1 MLRSMAS
8 FEKEFSAALDNA
20 ERNVFIDL
28 IRSRPDMSL
37 ADLAKLSKG
46 RFSSLAGSISIGELL
61 NGAGPGAARSARGP
75 ARKAASSAGGKVNT
89 RTPEGRDAYDKAV
102 ISAVV
107 EIGEPASAPQIRAI
121 AGGTE
126 LQARKSLN
134 RLIEAGRVTFTG
146 KARGTRYMPT
156 K

>member
-1 MLRSMAS
+1 MAS
-8 FEKEFSAALDNA
+8 FEREFSAALDNA

-28 IRSRPDMSL
+28 IRSRPDLSL

-61 NGAGPGAARSARGP
+61 NGAGRSAARSGRG
-75 ARKAASSAGGKVNT
+75 ATRKAAAPSAAGKVNT
-89 RTPEGRDAYDKAV
+89 RTPDGRDAYDKAV
-102 ISAVV
+102 IDAVMQ
-107 EIGEPASAPQIRAI
+107 IGEPASAPQIRSL

>member
-1 MLRSMAS
+1 MAS
-8 FEKEFSAALDNA
+8 FEREFSAALDDA

-61 NGAGPGAARSARGP
+61 GSGKATRGSGPT
-75 ARKAASSAGGKVNT
+75 RKAANSSAGKVNT
-89 RTPEGRDAYDKAV
+89 RTPDGREAYDKAV
-102 ISAVV
+102 IDAVL
-107 EIGEPASAPQIRAI
+107 EIGEPASAPQIRSI

>member
-1 MLRSMAS
+1 MAS
-8 FEKEFSAALDNA
+8 FEREFSAALDNA
-20 ERNVFIDL
+20 ERSVFIDL

-61 NGAGPGAARSARGP
+61 NGAGVKAGRGGGAPRRAAAVSA
-75 ARKAASSAGGKVNT
+75 GKVNT
-89 RTPEGRDAYDKAV
+89 RTPEGRDGYDKAV
-102 ISAVV
+102 MQAVLD
-107 EIGEPASAPQIRAI
+107 IGEPASAPQIRSI

-134 RLIEAGRVTFTG
+134 RLIETGKVTFTG

-156 K
+156 R

>member
-1 MLRSMAS
+1 MAS

-61 NGAGPGAARSARGP
+61 TGAGPGAPRGGRGG
-75 ARKAASSAGGKVNT
+75 ARKASAPVAAGKVNT
-89 RTPEGRDAYDKAV
+89 RTPEGRDAYDKA
-102 ISAVV
+102 IMDAVA
-107 EIGEPASAPQIRAI
+107 EIGEPASAPQIRAL